1 MPKIRHALGFMSGT
15 SLDGLDAAIV
25 RAEGEAADLQATV
38 LLHREQ
44 PFPAGDPLQ
53 ETLRRL
59 ARDQPLTAGAVA
71 ETAAALGRRHADLLE
86 RTCADAGL
94 DPQQDLD
101 LVAIHGQT
109 VTHRPPRSWQLV
121 DPWPVAG
128 AVACPVVCD
137 LRSAD
142 LQAGG
147 AGAPITPRS
156 DAVLFR
162 DRRRADRTT
171 LILNLG
177 GFANATLLPG
187 VDLEP
192 TGFDCCPCNH
202 LLDVA
207 SHEALGLPFDPDGRS
222 CVAGTADEATATEL
236 AITIGDLGRAG
247 RSGGDGDEHREAA
260 VALAREA
267 NRDGHPE
274 TALATIA
281 AAISEAVART
291 VTTRLADLG
300 LPPLGDCLL
309 AGGGMRNRGLRTR
322 LEAALGPSL
331 QGTVRSTGEVGVDPQ
346 AREAAGMAVLGLL
359 ALDGESISTTS
370 STGRA
375 TDVRGDGLWIR

>member
-1 MPKIRHALGFMSGT
+1 MANTRHALGFMSGT
-15 SLDGLDAAIV
+15 SLDGLDAAII
-25 RAEGEAADLQATV
+25 RTEGRGRDLQATV
-38 LLHREQ
+38 VTHRARSFAPDDLLS
-44 PFPAGDPLQ
+44 A
-53 ETLRRL
+53 TLRDL
-59 ARDQPLTAGAVA
+59 ARNHPLTAA
-71 ETAAALGRRHADLLE
+71 EIADVAAAVGCIHADLLGE
-86 RTCADAGL
+86 TCTDAGL
-94 DPQQDLD
+94 DPKQDLD

-121 DPWPVAG
+121 DPWPVAA
-128 AVACPVVCD
+128 AVECPVVCD

-156 DAVLFR
+156 DAVRFR
-162 DRRRADRTT
+162 DRRRPDRTT

-177 GFANATLLPG
+177 GFANATLLPD

-202 LLDVA
+202 LLDAA
-207 SHEALGLPFDPDGRS
+207 SREALGLPFDPDGRS

-236 AITIGDLGRAG
+236 ALKIGDLGRAG

-260 VALAREA
+260 AALAREA
-267 NRDGHPE
+267 SRDGHPE
-274 TALATIA
+274 AALATIA
-281 AAISEAVART
+281 VAISEAVVRT
-291 VTTRLADLG
+291 VTTRLANLG

-331 QGTVRSTGEVGVDPQ
+331 QGTVRPTGEAGVDPQ

-359 ALDGESISTTS
+359 ALDGESITTTS